1 MKGSFLCLRWQH
13 TLMDN
18 HAKHT
23 HVLVSFAC
31 GSNAAGDSF
40 HPGYLTGTC
49 GRDEDQLSNL
59 SSGNHRWGSFFLTL
73 TPIWAN
79 AKSCRP
85 WRRSRSPSARAPS
98 AGHTR
103 WPGPAPAS
111 TEAAWADFETLHQ
124 KNNHKRKFIHHLSDL
139 NVSNH
144 QIPNIFNV
152 YSAFLLKMQLVFKW
166 F

>member
-13 TLMDN
+13 TPMDN

-31 GSNAAGDSF
+31 GSHAAGDSF
-40 HPGYLTGTC
+40 HPGCLTGTC

-59 SSGNHRWGSFFLTL
+59 SSGNHRWGGSSSLTL
-73 TPIWAN
+73 TPIWAS

-124 KNNHKRKFIHHLSDL
+124 KKQSQKKVPPSFVRHKCFKSSNSKHFQCLLCISTQHA
-139 NVSNH
+139 VS
-144 QIPNIFNV
+144 F
-152 YSAFLLKMQLVFKW
+152 
-166 F
+166 